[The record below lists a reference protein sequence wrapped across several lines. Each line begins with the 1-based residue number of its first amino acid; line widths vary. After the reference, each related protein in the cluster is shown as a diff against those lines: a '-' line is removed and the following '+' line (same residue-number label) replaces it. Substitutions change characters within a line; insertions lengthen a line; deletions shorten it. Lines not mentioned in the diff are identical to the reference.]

1 MSDCESAMAMVERAW
16 KSGRREYAKQGRGA
30 ILEAICTQREQIG
43 QAVFMYVPAHRGVW
57 ANAMADAAAKAGLG
71 ARRSDVSEQIRA
83 GVRWRPFVRVLEER
97 SEDGAVLEE
106 VWDVDTYTAT
116 REAMGWYLRT
126 KEYAQLSD
134 RTKRVVEETRLG
146 PAWRPQASTR
156 WQAVWERTG
165 SQAPED
171 KQATLEEEE
180 GVDEEGSGVGAA
192 ERRRVGAAMA
202 ARAGQ
207 LWELQAAN
215 GNKGQGC
222 PACCSHA
229 HGWRWG
235 ARPDGGRD
243 WMGPAGQRA
252 VQATP
257 GHVMCGAC
265 DERTGERRMRREMRD
280 GLVAVLRA
288 TRVRGRKGHK
298 AGDGGAYADTRQ
310 LVALAIRE
318 TRGEVNVGEALRR
331 VLAGDLPKARDE
343 WRGPKEQKAVAGKV
357 AAAVRQLQSTVAAA
371 RERWRKAAATE
382 TARRK
387 DAMVGEELRKGVWQQ
402 WESVLRHRAQRADK
416 IAQAYRR
423 RTARGANAGHRAGAV
438 GAARHEAA
446 HRRQRR
452 PGGKGDS
459 AR

>member
-1 MSDCESAMAMVERAW
+1 
-16 KSGRREYAKQGRGA
+16 
-30 ILEAICTQREQIG
+30 
-43 QAVFMYVPAHRGVW
+43 
-57 ANAMADAAAKAGLG
+57 
-71 ARRSDVSEQIRA
+71 
-83 GVRWRPFVRVLEER
+83 
-97 SEDGAVLEE
+97 
-106 VWDVDTYTAT
+106 
-116 REAMGWYLRT
+116 
-126 KEYAQLSD
+126 
-134 RTKRVVEETRLG
+134 
-146 PAWRPQASTR
+146 
-156 WQAVWERTG
+156 
-165 SQAPED
+165 
-171 KQATLEEEE
+171 
-180 GVDEEGSGVGAA
+180 
-192 ERRRVGAAMA
+192 
-202 ARAGQ
+202 
-207 LWELQAAN
+207 
-215 GNKGQGC
+215 
-222 PACCSHA
+222 
-229 HGWRWG
+229 
-235 ARPDGGRD
+235 
-243 WMGPAGQRA
+243 
-252 VQATP
+252 
-257 GHVMCGAC
+257 
-265 DERTGERRMRREMRD
+265 MRREMRD